1 MDDDTNPQNLSD
13 SEVSLNVNSAL
24 TNLKILAKIK
34 SNNKLS
40 FADEQFSIDEWTYT
54 QPLRRWWTQESRSGT
69 IQKLENFI
77 NNVFSLIDNIY
88 TSAVGNKAGDIQN
101 SYYTRSAATTFKSE
115 NSTIL
120 LNFVTEIENAIIGLN
135 NLKQTYK
142 HDISTVSS
150 LEMIIERL
158 NVRSKK
164 ITNILQ
170 LNTGK

>member
-1 MDDDTNPQNLSD
+1 MDDDTHRQNLSD
-13 SEVSLNVNSAL
+13 SEVTINVNSAL

-40 FADEQFSIDEWTYT
+40 FTDEQFSIDEWTYT

-77 NNVFSLIDNIY
+77 NSVFSLIDSIY
-88 TSAVGNKAGDIQN
+88 TNAIGDEGSNIQN
-101 SYYTRSAATTFKSE
+101 SYYTRSAASTFKSE

-120 LNFVTEIENAIIGLN
+120 LNFVTELEHAIIGLN

-170 LNTGK
+170 LNISK